1 MTLWLADEPLI
12 LASGSETRRA
22 MLANAGVPVEVIRP
36 DINER
41 VVEEGLSAAQG
52 DGAGVASALAEAK
65 ALDVSRKHPA
75 RLVLGADQTLI
86 CERRAFHKPAD
97 IGEAAAQ
104 LAALSGREHILT
116 SAYCL
121 VRDGTVVAS
130 GHSAAKLRMRTL
142 SQNFIDAYL
151 VATGTGPLSSVGG
164 YQLEALGAQLFE
176 TIEGDHFTILGLPL
190 MPVLE
195 SLRDLGCLAR

>member
-36 DINER
+36 DVDER
-41 VVEEGLSAAQG
+41 AVEEGLSAARR
-52 DGAGVASALAEAK
+52 DGVRVASALAEAK
-65 ALDVSRKHPA
+65 ALDVSRKHPT
-75 RLVLGADQTLI
+75 RLVLGADQTLD
-86 CERRAFHKPAD
+86 CEGRDFHKPAD
-97 IGEAAAQ
+97 RQEAAAQ
-104 LAALSGREHILT
+104 LAALSGREHVLT

-121 VRDGTVVAS
+121 ARGDAIVAG
-130 GHSAAKLRMRTL
+130 GHSTARLRMRIL
-142 SQNFIDAYL
+142 SSGFVETYLAAAGPDA
-151 VATGTGPLSSVGG
+151 LSSVGG
-164 YQLEALGAQLFE
+164 YQLEALGAQLFD